1 MQEINTVMREF
12 MDRDA
17 LFTSVDIAN
26 EVKRR
31 GTWVRNRD
39 VAAYL
44 RSHVLR
50 VVGGDYIQTLIE
62 VKLANGTEV
71 PAYVYHPEG
80 TNALEYRDI
89 AQSAMTPD
97 EFNALHPSQ
106 AIQLTHDG
114 DQPAPVSIPQPDPQ
128 SPASPGV
135 ASRMT
140 EMFRNF
146 KWPGRGDRGK

>member
-12 MDRDA
+12 MDRNA

-31 GTWVRNRD
+31 GTWIRNRD
-39 VAAYL
+39 VADYL
-44 RSHVLR
+44 RNHVLR

-62 VKLANGTEV
+62 VKLATGDKV

-80 TNALEYRDI
+80 TDALEYRDI

-97 EFNALHPSQ
+97 EFNALHPSR
-106 AIQLTHDG
+106 AIQLTQDSV
-114 DQPAPVSIPQPDPQ
+114 QPAPVSVPQPDPQ
-128 SPASPGV
+128 TAAQSGV
-135 ASRMT
+135 AARVT
-140 EMFRNF
+140 GMFRNF
-146 KWPGRGDRGK
+146 KWPGRG